1 MAIAKEQ
8 LQQIIT
14 DNDIKS
20 VGDIYSLF
28 KDSFKD
34 MLQELLEAELNATL
48 GYEKKKRL
56 RILITSAMDTPPKR

>member
-1 MAIAKEQ
+1 MAIANEQ

-20 VGDIYSLF
+20 VRDIYSLF

-48 GYEKKKRL
+48 GL
-56 RILITSAMDTPPKR
+56 SISHNLSILFK

>member
-34 MLQELLEAELNATL
+34 MLQELMEQISLKESTD
-48 GYEKKKRL
+48 KSVK
-56 RILITSAMDTPPKR
+56 